1 MASSDEHEAM
11 AALIEPH
18 IPGLRRFAW
27 ALLRDAEAADDLVQ
41 DCLERAVS
49 RWHLRRQEGSTKAWL
64 FAILHNLFVSGRRGA
79 ARRGPSLPLHE
90 VGAGGPVLADPAA
103 ATAAEGRLLWLDV
116 LAALEALPEEQRAVL
131 LLVGVEDFS
140 YEAAARLTGVPIGT
154 VMSRL
159 SRGRERLRR
168 LLDGEEAPGGR
179 GGTALRR
186 VE

>member
-1 MASSDEHEAM
+1 MATGGAEEGSM

-18 IPGLRRFAW
+18 IPALRRFAW
-27 ALLRDAEAADDLVQ
+27 ALLRNEAAADDLVQ
-41 DCLERAVS
+41 DCLERAIS
-49 RWHLRRQEGSTKAWL
+49 RWHLRRREGSPKAWL
-64 FAILHNLFVSGRRGA
+64 FTILHNLFLSGRRTA
-79 ARRGPSLPLHE
+79 ARRGPALPLDDE
-90 VGAGGPVLADPAA
+90 GEDGLALADPASA
-103 ATAAEGRLLWLDV
+103 RAAEGRLAWRDT

-168 LLDGEEAPGGR
+168 LLDGEEMPGQVR
-179 GGTALRR
+179 PALRR
-186 VE
+186 VK